1 MTYIGSNAVAPGPN
15 SALSCPQV
23 RRRGAFC
30 LPRAKDRSIHVR
42 PHGRVSCIPCHP
54 KTIPPKAWAARGDP
68 ARVTP
73 DVPASKPPRR
83 RVFFV
88 DDHPLVREWLAS
100 MVALEPDLEV
110 CGQAEDAVTALAAV
124 PHARPDLMVVDLSLT
139 RGSGLEL
146 MKNMRTH
153 YPAVRL
159 LVLSM
164 HDETSVAE
172 RAFRAGAHG
181 YAVKRESGPRI
192 IDGMRTVLAGKFY
205 ANPALTAQLAG
216 RIFSGAA
223 RSGNLPEEMLSDRE
237 MDVFRLR
244 GSGLSPKEIADRLG
258 VSVKT
263 VGSYDARIKEKL
275 GLDDAGELMRE
286 AVLWHDRQR
295 GL

>member
-1 MTYIGSNAVAPGPN
+1 VKPETSPGKQ
-15 SALSCPQV
+15 A
-23 RRRGAFC
+23 
-30 LPRAKDRSIHVR
+30 
-42 PHGRVSCIPCHP
+42 
-54 KTIPPKAWAARGDP
+54 
-68 ARVTP
+68 
-73 DVPASKPPRR
+73 RR

-110 CGQAEDAVTALAAV
+110 CGQADDAAAALAAM
-124 PHARPDLMVVDLSLT
+124 PQSRPDLVVVDLSLP
-139 RGSGLEL
+139 RGSGLDL
-146 MKNMRTH
+146 IKSMRAQF
-153 YPAVRL
+153 PNVRL

-164 HDETSVAE
+164 HDEASVAE

-192 IDGMRTVLAGKFY
+192 IDGIRAVLEGKFY
-205 ANPALTAQLAG
+205 ASPSLTAQLAG
-216 RIFSGAA
+216 RMFGGAA
-223 RSGNLPEEMLSDRE
+223 HSGKSPEELLSDRE
-237 MDVFRLR
+237 MEVFRFR
-244 GSGLSPKEIADRLG
+244 GQGRSAKEIADLLG

-275 GLDDAGELMRE
+275 GLGDAGELMRE